1 MQELDLLRTFL
12 EVHRAGSITAA
23 ASRLGVS
30 QPSVSERITRL
41 ETELGT
47 PLFVRSA
54 RGAAPTA
61 EADRLAA
68 RIAQPVDRLRAV
80 WTQPT
85 PAAPETVR
93 IGGASDVVATRV
105 IPALAPLTT
114 AGVRLEFELGL
125 AADLLA
131 RLGAGGHDGEG
142 LEGGGL
148 DGGGLDGGG
157 LDIVVSSV
165 RTPMRGIR
173 YRGLV
178 DEEFVLVGAPSLAR
192 TIDRERLAHNAAA
205 ALLHLPLVA
214 YDADLSIVRRYWR
227 SQFGHRP
234 SNPVAVIVPDLRGIL
249 AAVVAGAGVSALP
262 RYLADPAIGSGSVE
276 VLHRPDEAPINT
288 LHLAIPAGRPPA
300 PATARVI
307 DALVDAARGWDSF

>member
-23 ASRLGVS
+23 AARLGVS

-41 ETELGT
+41 EAELGT

-54 RGAAPTA
+54 RGAAPTD

-68 RIAQPVDRLRAV
+68 RIADPVDRLRSV

-85 PAAPETVR
+85 PAVPETVR

-105 IPALAPLTT
+105 IPALSPLTT
-114 AGVRLEFELGL
+114 QGVRLEFELGL
-125 AADLLA
+125 APDLLA
-131 RLGAGGHDGEG
+131 RLGAGGLDGE
-142 LEGGGL
+142 GL
-148 DGGGLDGGG
+148 DGGGLDV
-157 LDIVVSSV
+157 VVSSV

-192 TIDRERLAHNAAA
+192 TIDRERLAHDAAA

-234 SNPVAVIVPDLRGIL
+234 ANPVAVIVPDLRGIL

-262 RYLADPAIGSGSVE
+262 RYLADPAIGTGSVE

-288 LHLAIPAGRPPA
+288 LHLAIKAGRPPGA
-300 PATARVI
+300 ATARVI
-307 DALVDAARGWDSF
+307 DALVAAARGWDSF